1 MANRIL
7 IGKDPNNVY
16 CLKVSKAGQ
25 NVLSTDNSVF
35 TFNTRITDSTSGYT
49 STGGR
54 AFNVIQSGVISP
66 TGSTDTSSVVYFP
79 SIVDNSG
86 NYAAPFIHCLYEK
99 EVAITGVPAG
109 YYWGYSNDTAGYN
122 YGAYLQAYSHGYN
135 SSGGNW
141 TSGTQ
146 YGRIT
151 WTYKDPLK
159 LSISYYVLAVPCH
172 E

>member
-1 MANRIL
+1 M
-7 IGKDPNNVY
+7 
-16 CLKVSKAGQ
+16 KVSKAGQ
-25 NVLSTDNSVF
+25 NVLSTDNSVL

-54 AFNVIQSGVISP
+54 SFIVIQSGVISP
-66 TGSTDTSSVVYFP
+66 SSGTQSVVYFP

-86 NYAAPFIHCLYEK
+86 NYTAPFIHCLYEK
-99 EVAITGVPAG
+99 ETTDVGAVAG
-109 YYWGYSNDTAGYN
+109 YYWGYSNDSAGYN
-122 YGAYLQAYSHGYN
+122 YGAYLQAYSHGFN

-151 WTYKDPLK
+151 WTYKNPAA
-159 LSISYYVLAVPCH
+159 LSISYYILAVPVH